1 MRKVRGENAGR
12 SLQGVTQP
20 SKVRQAGDR
29 SAQHS
34 RVAAPWT
41 PHGDD
46 EKHFKALNQAGTGTG
61 TLSESKGIRSMHQ
74 SHSLWLKGLRLK
86 VSITVLWSPICL
98 WGGGVPT
105 PSFLL
110 SCHLFFRFTHQM
122 EELSKPCGS
131 MNPPSG
137 DSMGGTRCSG
147 CHWEDR
153 GCVCGVGCPGWVPA
167 HPRKLLYDRE
177 SESRGVGR
185 KAPVWLYNWG
195 ATPLGCIIS
204 KQKRGCWLRRCLQQG
219 SL

>member
-1 MRKVRGENAGR
+1 MREVRGENAGR

-61 TLSESKGIRSMHQ
+61 TLSESKGIWSMHQ

-98 WGGGVPT
+98 WGGRGFPLLPFFFHAICSSDSHTRWKNFPSPVDQWIPPREIPWEAHAALDVTEKTEDACVGSVAQDGCQLTQESYYMIGSQRVGV
-105 PSFLL
+105 
-110 SCHLFFRFTHQM
+110 
-122 EELSKPCGS
+122 
-131 MNPPSG
+131 
-137 DSMGGTRCSG
+137 
-147 CHWEDR
+147 
-153 GCVCGVGCPGWVPA
+153 
-167 HPRKLLYDRE
+167 
-177 SESRGVGR
+177 
-185 KAPVWLYNWG
+185 
-195 ATPLGCIIS
+195 
-204 KQKRGCWLRRCLQQG
+204 
-219 SL
+219 